1 MWYRKQVKIQEVLT
15 WQEFKH
21 GTPYHVTL
29 QASRPLDC
37 CCKTSVMPLILK
49 AQTLFFI
56 SHNHWVFHAAG
67 SRWFIHLLEP
77 DHQAAAG
84 LEKTQLYQVSTT
96 SRFWNPQCWAIC
108 INLYQ
113 LIWIL
118 GWGLPQ
124 TGEFRGSPHGS
135 SELQGAPGDSLE
147 IHWLHPG
154 RCRRR
159 QVCEL
164 AQLTFLDFVGQN
176 KQYYYNVL

>member
-49 AQTLFFI
+49 AQTLFLI
-56 SHNHWVFHAAG
+56 SDSHWVFHAAG

-84 LEKTQLYQVSTT
+84 LEKTQLYQLSTT
-96 SRFWNPQCWAIC
+96 PRFWNPQFWAIC
-108 INLYQ
+108 INWYEFWVEFSPKLVNFGFTT
-113 LIWIL
+113 WIIGTARSSWRL
-118 GWGLPQ
+118 ARNPLAPSRKMPKAPSLWPGA
-124 TGEFRGSPHGS
+124 THIFRFCWTKK
-135 SELQGAPGDSLE
+135 A
-147 IHWLHPG
+147 
-154 RCRRR
+154 
-159 QVCEL
+159 
-164 AQLTFLDFVGQN
+164 
-176 KQYYYNVL
+176 VLL

>member
-49 AQTLFFI
+49 AQTLFFYQWQSLGLPCRCVQVIYPSPRAWSSSGRRTWKDPTI
-56 SHNHWVFHAAG
+56 STINNFEV
-67 SRWFIHLLEP
+67 LEP
-77 DHQAAAG
+77 PMLG
-84 LEKTQLYQVSTT
+84 
-96 SRFWNPQCWAIC
+96 
-108 INLYQ
+108 NLYQ